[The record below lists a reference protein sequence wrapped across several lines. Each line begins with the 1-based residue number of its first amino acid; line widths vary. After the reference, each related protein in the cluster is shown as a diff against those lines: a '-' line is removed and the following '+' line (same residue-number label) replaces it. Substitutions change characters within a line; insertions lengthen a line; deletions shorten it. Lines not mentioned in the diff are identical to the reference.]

1 MCYLDLIKEG
11 LLGATIK
18 KPMIDEEEDSMSSF
32 IVDKKVN
39 LLTKYL
45 NCLKFRHKISITC
58 GRKENKFGDRQNL
71 ECFIYQIKC
80 FINHTHKFL

>member
-1 MCYLDLIKEG
+1 MHPKANIWFICYLDLIKEG
-11 LLGATIK
+11 LLGATVK

-45 NCLKFRHKISITC
+45 NCLKFRHKISIT
-58 GRKENKFGDRQNL
+58 
-71 ECFIYQIKC
+71 
-80 FINHTHKFL
+80 